1 MLPAVT
7 VVTASDLVML
17 TFADTQVAV
26 VTAVA
31 VLSAVTVSPAAA
43 EITTVLVCG
52 KGRGVQLAVMV
63 AVAVMLA
70 KLVAAATG

>member
-17 TFADTQVAV
+17 TLAETQVAV

-31 VLSAVTVSPAAA
+31 VVSVVTDSPAAA

-52 KGRGVQLAVMV
+52 KGGGVQLAVMV

-70 KLVAAATG
+70 KLLAAATG